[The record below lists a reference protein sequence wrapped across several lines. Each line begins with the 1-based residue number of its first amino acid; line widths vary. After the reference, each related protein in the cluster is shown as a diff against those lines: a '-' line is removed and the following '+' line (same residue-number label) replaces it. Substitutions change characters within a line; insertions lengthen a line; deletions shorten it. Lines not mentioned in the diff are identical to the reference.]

1 VDPDD
6 GLAEVQ
12 LRSYGF
18 DLSGRSYI
26 TVRGLTVFGAS
37 INMDDADHCIIDKC
51 RALNICPFFHSG
63 GWNRQGISYGSAG
76 KGIVMGGSNNEVSN
90 SEIAHSWGDGVTIY
104 GSGNTVNNCLIY
116 DCNWSA
122 TDCALIAMSY
132 SDHAITRNT
141 MYNCGR
147 TGIVHRIAESCEIGY
162 NDLWQFCRQKGD
174 AGATYCWQTDGGGT
188 VIHHNWVHDPATPLY
203 GTWHNDGIYLDD
215 GSTNFVIHHN
225 VVWNCD
231 YNIRLGHIHPS
242 FNQEVYNN
250 TLVGSGMAEHG
261 SNTFNNIRVYNNLVH
276 GNLVGTD
283 FQSNIEISDG
293 SMFVDPDQHNYALK
307 SGAEAIDAGVV
318 ISGYTDGYAGSA
330 PDVGAYEYEGEY
342 WTAGAN
348 MDQLTAIGMAPSV
361 HAPPRFVDF
370 ARDRLTV
377 NPSAGELL
385 INVYKANGML
395 FKTIHVHKQD
405 NKDLSLREFPTGLY
419 VFRIRAVKDGRTQN
433 TLFSRH

>member
-1 VDPDD
+1 
-6 GLAEVQ
+6 
-12 LRSYGF
+12 
-18 DLSGRSYI
+18 
-26 TVRGLTVFGAS
+26 
-37 INMDDADHCIIDKC
+37 
-51 RALNICPFFHSG
+51 
-63 GWNRQGISYGSAG
+63 
-76 KGIVMGGSNNEVSN
+76 
-90 SEIAHSWGDGVTIY
+90 
-104 GSGNTVNNCLIY
+104 
-116 DCNWSA
+116 
-122 TDCALIAMSY
+122 
-132 SDHAITRNT
+132 
-141 MYNCGR
+141 
-147 TGIVHRIAESCEIGY
+147 
-162 NDLWQFCRQKGD
+162 
-174 AGATYCWQTDGGGT
+174 
-188 VIHHNWVHDPATPLY
+188 
-203 GTWHNDGIYLDD
+203 
-215 GSTNFVIHHN
+215 

-293 SMFVDPDQHNYALK
+293 SMFVDPDQHNYALT